1 MSVRPAMFFHLLRR
15 GLLGRGSRP
24 LIALVG
30 RTVASAMIT
39 AILSLYAGL
48 ENKLTRDF
56 RSYGAN
62 MTVAAPENGYLS
74 VDAVSKAEASVP
86 AGSLVVP
93 FAFAIAHTQHGDA
106 VVVAGVDMD
115 RVRQLNPWWL
125 VSKWPDGDHQALV
138 GNKAASKVGLQNG
151 LIQLDFSGRTLQLQ
165 SIGTLKTGAEEED

>member
-30 RTVASAMIT
+30 LTVASAMIT
-39 AILSLYAGL
+39 AMLSLYAGL
-48 ENKLTRDF
+48 ENKLNRDF

-93 FAFAIAHTQHGDA
+93 FAFAIDHTQHGHA
-106 VVVAGVDMD
+106 ALVAG
-115 RVRQLNPWWL
+115 RVF
-125 VSKWPDGDHQALV
+125 A
-138 GNKAASKVGLQNG
+138 
-151 LIQLDFSGRTLQLQ
+151 
-165 SIGTLKTGAEEED
+165 